1 MITKIEY
8 YENEYEDAPR
18 ESGWYIN
25 DYKDIQAL
33 TMQTPTEATGPF
45 ATKTAALR
53 MLAKTPEPEAPKRK
67 PYDPAHDIP
76 NEIDAD

>member
-1 MITKIEY
+1 MITKIDYVEC
-8 YENEYEDAPR
+8 ETDPDQT
-18 ESGWYIN
+18 GWYIN

-33 TMQTPTEATGPF
+33 NMQTPIDAVGPF